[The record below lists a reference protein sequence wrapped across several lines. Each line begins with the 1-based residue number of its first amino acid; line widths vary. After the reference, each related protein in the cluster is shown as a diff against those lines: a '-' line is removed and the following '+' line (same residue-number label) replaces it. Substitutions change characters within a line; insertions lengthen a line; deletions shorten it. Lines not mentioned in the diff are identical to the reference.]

1 MDKQAF
7 YNHNKSPILGE
18 ETEFIKSTFSR
29 DIEPIDAVYAPIHIF
44 GTGSDGNSMYIK
56 HLRLLVDI
64 GLPKNRYLSH
74 DEHFFDKVDTIVIT
88 HHHGDHFKPATLRY
102 ILSNYKHI
110 TVYTTDFFKRY
121 IMSDLYGKKTNKETG
136 EVTYPERKRLEPFM
150 DRLKTI
156 EKRTWVPLPDG
167 SRYLLAPLTVKHGD
181 IVNIALQLYYRPLN
195 MSFLYATDLDNL
207 NGTTTFTSAL
217 GTEETVDGLSQSGIY
232 NVMFLEA
239 NYDENLIVEKVAE
252 MKTLREAQYV
262 LDKTELVAEVQANPH
277 LAQEKA
283 TELIAIKE
291 KFERDMHNIDFRAES
306 NKRHISE
313 QEAFSYVKRFLK
325 DDGLFIPLHA
335 SSTFGRL
342 FQ

>member
-1 MDKQAF
+1 
-7 YNHNKSPILGE
+7 
-18 ETEFIKSTFSR
+18 
-29 DIEPIDAVYAPIHIF
+29 
-44 GTGSDGNSMYIK
+44 
-56 HLRLLVDI
+56 
-64 GLPKNRYLSH
+64 
-74 DEHFFDKVDTIVIT
+74 
-88 HHHGDHFKPATLRY
+88 
-102 ILSNYKHI
+102 
-110 TVYTTDFFKRY
+110 
-121 IMSDLYGKKTNKETG
+121 MSDLYGKKTNKETG

-217 GTEETVDGLSQSGIY
+217 GTKETVDGLSQSGIY

-239 NYDENLIVEKVAE
+239 NYDEKLIVEKVAE
-252 MKTLREAQYV
+252 MKTLREAQFV

-283 TELIAIKE
+283 TELINIKE
-291 KFERDMHNIDFRAES
+291 KFERDMRNIDFRAES

-335 SSTFGRL
+335 S
-342 FQ
+342 